1 MFSKAKTKEGAAD
14 ERMSRSLAVEAS
26 SSSKEQAPP
35 PSKQRTSSVRA
46 SGVPTI
52 ISADMAIRGNVNSAG
67 EVQLDGTLDGDIK
80 AHMLIV
86 GEKAAVKGEIICEQ
100 VMIRGRVEG
109 GIRAKQVAL
118 ASTAYIVGDILH
130 SSLSVESGAHFEGN
144 CRHSDDPLSEA
155 AGSDF
160 RKTRPTSGP
169 TPRPIAA
176 AVPAGDGERAA
187 PLDSPSFLTPARSPL
202 R

>member
-1 MFSKAKTKEGAAD
+1 MFSKAKAKEGAD
-14 ERMSRSLAVEAS
+14 DRQSRSLPVETMNA
-26 SSSKEQAPP
+26 KEQPAA
-35 PSKQRTSSVRA
+35 PSKQRTGAVRA
-46 SGVPTI
+46 SGVPSI

-67 EVQLDGTLDGDIK
+67 EVQLDGALDGDIK
-80 AHMLIV
+80 AGTLIV
-86 GEKAAVKGEIICEQ
+86 GEKASVKGEIICEQ
-100 VMIRGRVEG
+100 VTIRGRVEG

-118 ASTAYIVGDILH
+118 AATAYIVGDILH

-144 CRHSDDPLSEA
+144 CRHSDDPLSES
-155 AGSDF
+155 AGNDF

-176 AVPAGDGERAA
+176 AAPAAEPERVAAGET
-187 PLDSPSFLTPARSPL
+187 PSFLNPARSPL

>member
-1 MFSKAKTKEGAAD
+1 MFSKAKTKDGADDRAP
-14 ERMSRSLAVEAS
+14 RNMAVDAS
-26 SSSKEQAPP
+26 ASKEPAPA
-35 PSKQRTSSVRA
+35 PSKQRSSAVRA

-52 ISADMAIRGNVNSAG
+52 ISADMAIRGNINSAG
-67 EVQLDGTLDGDIK
+67 EVQLDGSLDGDIK
-80 AHMLIV
+80 AANLTV
-86 GEKAAVKGEIICEQ
+86 GEKASVKGEIICEN
-100 VMIRGRVEG
+100 VTVRGRVEG
-109 GIRAKQVAL
+109 GIRARQVAL
-118 ASTAYIVGDILH
+118 AATAHIVGDILH

-155 AGSDF
+155 AGNDF

-176 AVPAGDGERAA
+176 SAA
-187 PLDSPSFLTPARSPL
+187 PAAVEDRAMALDAPSFLNPARSPL

>member
-14 ERMSRSLAVEAS
+14 DRMPRSLSVEAS
-26 SSSKEQAPP
+26 AAKEQAPA
-35 PSKQRTSSVRA
+35 PSKQRTSALRA

-100 VMIRGRVEG
+100 VTIRGRVEG

-118 ASTAYIVGDILH
+118 AATAYIVGDILH

-176 AVPAGDGERAA
+176 AVPAGDLERAA
-187 PLDSPSFLTPARSPL
+187 PLDAPSFLTPARSPL

>member
-1 MFSKAKTKEGAAD
+1 MFSKAKTKEGAD
-14 ERMSRSLAVEAS
+14 DRQSRSLAVETMNA
-26 SSSKEQAPP
+26 KEQAAAPT
-35 PSKQRTSSVRA
+35 KQRTSTARA

-67 EVQLDGTLDGDIK
+67 EVQLDGALDGDIK
-80 AHMLIV
+80 AATLIV
-86 GEKAAVKGEIICEQ
+86 GEKASVKGEIICEQ
-100 VMIRGRVEG
+100 VTIRGRVEG

-118 ASTAYIVGDILH
+118 AATAHIVGDILH

-176 AVPAGDGERAA
+176 ATPVGETERTAA
-187 PLDSPSFLTPARSPL
+187 ADAPSFLNPARSPL

>member
-1 MFSKAKTKEGAAD
+1 MFSKAKTKDGADDRAT
-14 ERMSRSLAVEAS
+14 RGSLGVEAS
-26 SSSKEQAPP
+26 SHKEPP
-35 PSKQRTSSVRA
+35 PAPAKQRTSALRA

-52 ISADMAIRGNVNSAG
+52 ISADMAIRGNVNSGG

-80 AHMLIV
+80 AVSLIV
-86 GEKAAVKGEIICEQ
+86 GEKASVKGEIICEA
-100 VMIRGRVEG
+100 VTVRGRVEG
-109 GIRAKQVAL
+109 GIRAKQVSL
-118 ASTAYIVGDILH
+118 AATAHIVGDILH
-130 SSLSVESGAHFEGN
+130 SSLSVEAGAHFEGN

-176 AVPAGDGERAA
+176 VAPPPAGEERAPA
-187 PLDSPSFLTPARSPL
+187 LEAPSFLNPARSPL